1 VDHHSDQIL
10 ATLRQ
15 IIRAID
21 LHSKSLTKR
30 YGLTGPQLMILKELR
45 RHENLTI
52 GRLAKNVSLSQAT
65 VTTILD
71 RLEKLDFL
79 KRIRNTEDKRKVN
92 IQLTRK
98 AEEVIDTDPSLLQEE
113 FIHRFEKLEEWEKT
127 LLLSSLQR
135 IATMMN
141 AEGIRSQPVL
151 DSGPLET
158 NDREFTQYLEE
169 SE

>member
-1 VDHHSDQIL
+1 MDQNSDQIL

-45 RHENLTI
+45 RNENLTI
-52 GRLAKNVSLSQAT
+52 GRLANNVSLSQAT

-71 RLEKLDFL
+71 RLEKLEFL
-79 KRIRNTEDKRKVN
+79 RRIRNTLDKRKVN

-98 AEEVIDTDPSLLQEE
+98 AEEVIDTDPNLLQEE
-113 FIHRFEKLEEWEKT
+113 FIRRFEELEDWEKT

-135 IATMMN
+135 IARMMN
-141 AEGIRSQPVL
+141 AEGFRSQPVL
-151 DSGPLET
+151 DSGSLET
-158 NDREFTQYLEE
+158 NERQF
-169 SE
+169 